1 MSGNLIPRE
10 GDDPEDRFELIDV
23 PEANQISQRRVGSMR
38 NAIGGQLTGYVH
50 EGEVE
55 DTVVSPEN
63 ESIEDGEY
71 SLIDEDREVPMVKEL
86 DLSPSELMFFRQEL
100 NVVKPALKNAATV
113 IGKLLALQKKGI
125 RKGGTQYG
133 MTSDRERYEN
143 LIGELRASADVIKD
157 FVGHA
162 TQHWGYIRY
171 IASNLPHG
179 INLASDLEDLPEDF
193 DERISEWQSSL
204 DLLGVR
210 QHVDMLTLTV
220 RLLDK
225 IMPHT
230 ESGMPL
236 SGEDFDEAVR
246 SVAGGMQMRVPGAG
260 TVDIFQY
267 DIVRDGLELARIAA
281 ERSKSSATQSDLPT
295 DEDYR
300 CHTTLATFY
309 GHAGDYYGLSLEF
322 MFALNHIQGTESIDM
337 RVAQSEASEA
347 VRAAL
352 EGRGDWPEAAKLALK
367 HMDMLKR
374 HMRPRMQF
382 LAKQMPQIE
391 AVGPLTRVMDAVKSL
406 LRLS

>member
-10 GDDPEDRFELIDV
+10 GDDPEDHFELIDV
-23 PEANQISQRRVGSMR
+23 PQSSEITERRVGGMR

-55 DTVVSPEN
+55 DTPARARDED
-63 ESIEDGEY
+63 IEDGEY
-71 SLIDEDREVPMVKEL
+71 SLINEDREVPMVKEL
-86 DLSPSELMFFRQEL
+86 DLSPTELMFFRQEL
-100 NVVKPALKNAATV
+100 EEVKPALKSAAM
-113 IGKLLALQKKGI
+113 IIKKLLALQKKGI
-125 RKGGTQYG
+125 RKGGTPTG
-133 MTSDRERYEN
+133 MTSDDERYED
-143 LIGELRASADVIKD
+143 LIGELRGSADVIKD

-162 TQHWGYIRY
+162 TEHWGYIRY

-179 INLASDLEDLPEDF
+179 INLASDLEALPRDF
-193 DERISEWQSSL
+193 DERISTSQSSL

-225 IMPHT
+225 IMPYT

-236 SGEDFDEAVR
+236 MGASFDDAVR
-246 SVAGGMQMRVPGAG
+246 DVAGGMQMRVPGAG
-260 TVDIFQY
+260 DVDIFQY
-267 DIVRDGLELARIAA
+267 EITRDGLELARLAA
-281 ERSKSSATQSDLPT
+281 ERSKSSVTQSDVPT
-295 DEDYR
+295 EEDVR

-309 GHAGDYYGLSLEF
+309 GQGSEYYGHSMEF
-322 MFALNHIQGTESIDM
+322 MFALEHIQGRESIELNGA
-337 RVAQSEASEA
+337 RNEAREA
-347 VRAAL
+347 VRNAL
-352 EGRGDWPEAAKLALK
+352 EGNGEWSEAAALALR

-391 AVGPLTRVMDAVKSL
+391 AVGPLTRAIDAVKSL